1 MGKTY
6 LPQATGLQL
15 HHALQLNIVF
25 TDISK
30 KMKYGFLVFLVVL
43 LTACLP
49 SLQVQK
55 EFSIIKNAQTGY
67 VVFGEYQTY
76 YERIG
81 RELSPPVL
89 MVHGIGGGSSLFQYR
104 LNVPFFAQQGYK
116 VFAID
121 LLGFGRSSRPAIR
134 YTQDLH
140 RTQIESFLEDV
151 IKEPAIVVA
160 NGLSAAQVIR
170 LSTERPDLIKAL
182 VLITPTG
189 YTELA
194 RPQNEARIRQ
204 FNTLSGVL
212 GDILYS
218 IAIADNWQRFFLLDA
233 YASEESLT
241 PEILDTYDHYLK
253 VENAKWVVLSFI
265 TGNLDQDVS
274 QYWPNVTQ
282 PTQIVW
288 GQLEGF
294 TNPQEAN
301 RFLEARNDV
310 VYAPI
315 EGAKLLPNEDK
326 YEEFNQKVLE
336 FLQSLP

>member
-1 MGKTY
+1 MR
-6 LPQATGLQL
+6 
-15 HHALQLNIVF
+15 
-25 TDISK
+25 S
-30 KMKYGFLVFLVVL
+30 FLVLMVL
-43 LTACLP
+43 LCLTACVP
-49 SLQVQK
+49 SLQVQQ
-55 EFSIIKNAQTGY
+55 EPSIIKNAEAGY
-67 VVFGEYQTY
+67 AAFGDYQTY
-76 YERIG
+76 YERLG
-81 RELSPPVL
+81 REVNPPLL
-89 MVHGIGGGSSLFQYR
+89 MIHGIGGGSSLFQYR

-140 RTQIESFLEDV
+140 RTQIESFLEEV

-189 YTELA
+189 YTELV

-204 FNTLSGVL
+204 FNSLSGVL

-218 IAIADNWQRFFLLDA
+218 VAIADNWQKFFLLDA

-241 PEILDTYDHYLK
+241 PEILDIYDHYLK

-274 QYWPNVTQ
+274 LYWPQVMQ

-288 GQLEGF
+288 GELEGF
-294 TNPQEAN
+294 TNPDEAN
-301 RFLEARNDV
+301 RFLEVRDDV

-326 YEEFNQKVLE
+326 L
-336 FLQSLP
+336 